1 MKKILVIVVIC
12 LVGAIYWGFRP
23 RVPSEESVVKE
34 SFSSRDETR
43 PTVSNQQT
51 SLPADRAASHSVVEN
66 SQITVAIE
74 RLRNTLHGGTDE
86 EIEAALEALAQLVQ
100 NDPGVHEVWASFA
113 AESDP
118 NMLAHLARLLTPRV
132 AADAELF
139 QKAVDLTQRGDLA
152 EKRSAAL
159 SMLSSISDP
168 RPELLDLVF
177 RLSREDGAKDVR
189 LSAIQLLGNWASHSQ
204 DWNGLSRELVKT
216 VNASDD
222 SEVRRFAI
230 QVIALHPETVPP
242 EVLGA
247 MAGYLKQDPS
257 AHNRA
262 IAALGLGSVKG
273 ELRPSALGH
282 LEQAFAGEE
291 NLTTRRNIITQIARA
306 GEQDAIA
313 ILNRLPAHHDPLLA
327 QDVRDYVEILQAG
340 GTRPDDIYFAKF
352 ERDKERDTIV
362 GSYDHSD

>member
-1 MKKILVIVVIC
+1 MKKILAIVLIF
-12 LVGAIYWGFRP
+12 LVGAIYWGLRP
-23 RVPSEESVVKE
+23 RVPLEESVPKE
-34 SFSSRDETR
+34 RFSSSNETGL
-43 PTVSNQQT
+43 TDSNQRA
-51 SLPADRAASHSVVEN
+51 SLPANGAVSHSVEED
-66 SQITVAIE
+66 SQITLAIE
-74 RLRNTLHGGTDE
+74 RLRKTLHGGTDE
-86 EIEAALEALAQLVQ
+86 QIEVALEALAQLLQ

-118 NMLAHLARLLTPRV
+118 NMLAQLARILTPRV
-132 AADAELF
+132 AANAELF
-139 QKAVDLTQRGDLA
+139 QKVVDLAQRGDLA

-168 RPELLDLVF
+168 GPKLLDLVF

-189 LSAIQLLGNWASHSQ
+189 LSAIQLIGNWASHSQ
-204 DWNGLSRELVKT
+204 DWDDLSRELVKT
-216 VNASDD
+216 INASNE

-230 QVIALHPETVPP
+230 QVIALHPETAPP

-247 MAGYLKQDPS
+247 LADYMKQDPS

-273 ELRPSALGH
+273 DFRDSALGH

-291 NLTTRRNIITQIARA
+291 NINTRRNIITQIARA

-313 ILNRLPAHHDPLLA
+313 ILNRLPADHDALLA

-340 GTRPDDIYFAKF
+340 GVGPSDIYFAKF
-352 ERDKERDTIV
+352 ERDKERGTIV
-362 GSYDHSD
+362 GSYDHAD